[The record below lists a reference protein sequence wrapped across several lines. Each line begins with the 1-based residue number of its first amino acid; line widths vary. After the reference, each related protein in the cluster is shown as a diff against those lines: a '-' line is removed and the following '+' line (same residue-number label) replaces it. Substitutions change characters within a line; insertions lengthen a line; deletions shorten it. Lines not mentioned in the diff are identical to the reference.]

1 VISTVA
7 LHARTP
13 VLRKTQ
19 PKWRVLM
26 QSARDVIARLLDDRC
41 RILADESFS
50 LVARLR
56 CDSDFA
62 SEPAVPVRHLEVE
75 RVSLFGVRV
84 RRLVVHLKAPLRDVP
99 TARGERVGRSW
110 RHCVL
115 NWGCCNSCREL
126 ILGQQPV
133 QHLDA
138 GGVVSRCVEWEWAFV
153 YARESSEA
161 SERRI
166 DNHIDASGWSPVAD
180 EAASPIAEASTR
192 KL

>member
-26 QSARDVIARLLDDRC
+26 QTARDVIARLLDDRC
-41 RILADESFS
+41 GILAEESFS
-50 LVARLR
+50 LVTRLR

-62 SEPAVPVRHLEVE
+62 SEPAVPVRHLKVE

-84 RRLVVHLKAPLRDVP
+84 RRLVVHLKPPLRDVP

-115 NWGCCNSCREL
+115 NWGCYNSCREL

-133 QHLDA
+133 QHLD
-138 GGVVSRCVEWEWAFV
+138 GVA
-153 YARESSEA
+153 
-161 SERRI
+161 
-166 DNHIDASGWSPVAD
+166 
-180 EAASPIAEASTR
+180 
-192 KL
+192 